1 MPLESWEELIGEK
14 IGPDERYTIL
24 RRVGE
29 GGMGVV
35 FEAIEDSKNRSVA
48 IKVLNSDGGSDAET
62 LSRFRREGSR
72 FAKLRHPNIVRVYG
86 MGRARGMLYIASE
99 FVDGVDLY
107 HVMKKEGAIEIDRS
121 LSIVEAA
128 ARGLAVAHANG
139 VIHRDL
145 KPENIMLTHVEQA
158 VKVLDF
164 GIAKDLNASV
174 ALTVRGAYLGTP
186 AYSAPEQIRG
196 EEIDGRTDI
205 FSLGVILYEL
215 VTAETPFKGK
225 RATEVLANTIKVNPV
240 NPTRINSEIEAPVA
254 RLIARMIHKK
264 PRQRMSSCEDVIARI
279 TEVRAALRET
289 VSEAEKKGVVGF
301 LKGIF
306 NSDS

>member
-1 MPLESWEELIGEK
+1 MTLESWEDLIGEK
-14 IGPDERYTIL
+14 IGPDKRYTVL

-35 FEAIEDSKNRSVA
+35 FEAMEEAKGRSVA
-48 IKVLNSDGGSDAET
+48 IKVLNSDGGSDSET

-107 HVMKKEGAIEIDRS
+107 HVMKKTGAMDIERA
-121 LSIVEAA
+121 LSIVEDAA
-128 ARGLAVAHANG
+128 KGLAVAHGSG

-145 KPENIMLTHVEQA
+145 KPENIMLTHDGEM

-196 EEIDGRTDI
+196 EEIDGRADI

-215 VTAETPFKGK
+215 VTAETPFKGR

-240 NPTRINSEIEAPVA
+240 NPTRINSEVEAPVA

-264 PRQRMSSCEDVIARI
+264 PRQRIANCEEVIDRI
-279 TEVRAALRET
+279 KTVRDALREP
-289 VSEAEKKGVVGF
+289 VSEAERKGVVGF

-306 NSDS
+306 TPDS

>member
-1 MPLESWEELIGEK
+1 MPIESWEELIGEK
-14 IGPDERYTIL
+14 IGPDERYTII

-35 FEAIEDSKNRSVA
+35 FEATEETKGRSVA

-107 HVMKKEGAIEIDRS
+107 HIMKKEGAIDIERS
-121 LSIVEAA
+121 LSIVEDA
-128 ARGLAVAHANG
+128 ARGLAVAHDSG

-145 KPENIMLTHVEQA
+145 KPENIMLTHEGAQ

-186 AYSAPEQIRG
+186 SYSAPEQIRG
-196 EEIDGRTDI
+196 EEIDARADI

-215 VTAETPFKGK
+215 VTGATPFKGR

-240 NPTRINSEIEAPVA
+240 NPTRINSEVETPVA
-254 RLIARMIHKK
+254 RLIARMIAKK
-264 PRQRMSSCEDVIARI
+264 PRHRIASCQEVVESI
-279 TEVRAALRET
+279 EKVRAALREP

-306 NSDS
+306 TPEN